1 LNQPPSNISFT
12 VILALTCTL
21 IGLPLQLSVSFVL
34 DEFCRKRPIL
44 EQIGL
49 STVYWFGH
57 GINTSEGIDFHDDR
71 ISILQKNFEE
81 AEAYYSTNPS
91 TLPALKKT
99 PSQKM
104 MMVSPSSSFTPSAA
118 VAAAATGLKRIPQ
131 IATREAEMALYNTLT
146 VREEMEDICSNVQK
160 HYYKNN
166 FITTNLTKL
175 QLDAWN
181 EAYSAKSKAIYKYF
195 GILPDGSFRTLPF
208 FEHVFYQN
216 SRHKLEKQLINARL
230 ISEDIQYELEEL
242 STVSSQLKEVV
253 LLHHFILEQFTPL
266 KRWILENQL
275 LCFQGFVPSKI
286 DAIPWLTAWMF
297 VILLF
302 AFYFYWILT
311 WGLQNGKLLLFNWGL
326 NFAIDTIQD
335 IFWIQIVKVI
345 VLYLVAILSIKP
357 QLIEIRYQLHAISL
371 SYLQGF
377 IPLRKYITTST
388 RDFFTVIQHLSPAC
402 RVSWKNTFDNLVM
415 SKMLRSI
422 DDYDMLSFR
431 KNYDR
436 QLAILMLLLIGAV
449 PLVIFFFG
457 SFAAEV
463 VLETVLPILSSG
475 FLVANYYLYT
485 LSISALIAPY
495 VIIIGFILWYLLFYR
510 RTKLF
515 IKRKQISL
523 RNVIFEQSI
532 KLRRSLEKHRNP
544 SFLKEII
551 KGMGE
556 SCSSFVLW
564 IATMSNPYLALL
576 ESKELAVSHQ
586 NTWCFMNF
594 PYKLQPIRI
603 LPRSSSSPRSRYPS
617 SFSASRSFYP
627 NASISASRS
636 FYPSASASPS
646 HDDRGSRRSQR
657 VDSYAS
663 SMDLT
668 EGRRRGNDSTSPD
681 ALSSDD
687 SKLYEKIHRLV
698 SEEFH
703 SKFDRRYATA
713 ASESTDL
720 DDEGERNDPPLT
732 SAESSPFVE
741 ESPYS
746 DEYEEVLE
754 NEEGF
759 SYDDFDE
766 NPSPNGRR
774 TGRNVTAVEGIPDP
788 IKALRSNNIARIIKY
803 EKEILS
809 KAEKIEKTAKTRQQQ
824 QQQQQQRAFPL
835 KKNKSKKEKE
845 EERTAESE
853 TVAHFLDEKTYNANY
868 QKIISNLSKES
879 DYLTIL
885 LNKEMLNASP
895 SKVKEIMKKKMQAQ
909 KRKQQQQQ
917 GTNKPDTTAAGN
929 RIAPGYYPSK
939 RQQAEATLYEE
950 PKFSRHSRRN
960 ASIAT
965 LFTGKYTVLYD
976 IPNAILHMITT
987 YLQTVLPSRSG
998 DYELLAT
1005 TMILN
1010 GSHFPILISDIFLL
1024 LTEIWKV
1031 YYPFGESLSK
1041 EEIKEIL
1048 SEFQQFLIKINFH
1061 EEVVMEFSIF
1071 QEWFENYMMKVI
1083 KFHYEMNK
1091 ELLSAITRR
1100 QKREQSLPQP
1110 SSLPKQVSPVSSP
1123 SPVSPSS
1130 PSSGSRSPPNAV
1142 YTKSK
1147 LTLMIEDLMEKR
1159 TNTSP
1164 RTPKISTPASP
1175 LLTNEA
1181 SNRPDSSPSR
1191 PSAQQRPPSP
1201 SKPSASYTVSPR
1213 SSGVVKEMTMRMENQ
1228 QKSFLLKENS
1238 LKLSSMKDKEELLG
1252 KDVMKKMSSAAV
1264 GKGKRL
1270 IDGNSKSFYQQPS
1283 QPKEYDLDISLLSEN
1298 YRSAIIPRAMSNLN
1312 EILHKLSYDSLENDN
1327 TSEGSSLEGLAPD
1340 VLLANLHTAV
1350 NERMLKSASFGED
1363 DRNGIQFERKE
1374 EEGKSDGVS
1383 SFNNHSNTLV
1393 TEAEINDSPLNR
1405 FRERSLFFFSAST
1418 PKAVSFLPNRPP
1430 AIIIDSSYN
1439 PSANQK
1445 KPAKF
1450 KDSGVEIN
1458 L

>member
-1 LNQPPSNISFT
+1 

-71 ISILQKNFEE
+71 VSILQKNFEE
-81 AEAYYSTNPS
+81 AEAYYSVNPS
-91 TLPALKKT
+91 TLPAMKRT

-104 MMVSPSSSFTPSAA
+104 MMVSPSSNNYTKSFVPSS
-118 VAAAATGLKRIPQ
+118 ATASTSGLKRIPY
-131 IATREAEMALYNTLT
+131 IPGRESEMALYNTLT

-195 GILPDGSFRTLPF
+195 GILPDGSFRSLPF
-208 FEHVFYQN
+208 FEHLFYRN
-216 SRHKLEKQLINARL
+216 SRDKLEKQLIISRL
-230 ISEDIQYELEEL
+230 ITEDITYELEEL

-286 DAIPWLTAWMF
+286 DAIPWLTAWVF

-436 QLAILMLLLIGAV
+436 QLAIIMLLLIGAV
-449 PLVIFFFG
+449 PLIIFLFG

-485 LSISALIAPY
+485 LSIPALIAPY
-495 VIIIGFILWYLLFYR
+495 VIIIGFILWYILLYR

-515 IKRKQISL
+515 IKRKQTSL
-523 RNVIFEQSI
+523 RNVIIEQSV

-544 SFLKEII
+544 NFVKEIM
-551 KGMGE
+551 KGMSE
-556 SCSSFVLW
+556 SFSSLIIW
-564 IATMSNPYLALL
+564 IVTISNPYLSVL
-576 ESKELAVSHQ
+576 ERKELAIAKQ

-594 PYKLQPIRI
+594 PHKLQPIRI
-603 LPRSSSSPRSRYPS
+603 LPRSSSSPRSMSRSRSRSRSRSYYPS
-617 SFSASRSFYP
+617 SFSASRSFYH
-627 NASISASRS
+627 STSD
-636 FYPSASASPS
+636 SPT
-646 HDDRGSRRSQR
+646 HRNRGSPRHYR
-657 VDSYAS
+657 VESNVS
-663 SMDLT
+663 SIDLT
-668 EGRRRGNDSTSPD
+668 EDRRKRIDGVVNRDDSISPE
-681 ALSSDD
+681 SDD
-687 SKLYEKIHRLV
+687 SKLYEKINRMV
-698 SEEFH
+698 SDEFH
-703 SKFDRRYATA
+703 SKFDRRYPTSFNESKDQ
-713 ASESTDL
+713 SEEEGGG
-720 DDEGERNDPPLT
+720 DENSL
-732 SAESSPFVE
+732 VE
-741 ESPYS
+741 NQESPYS

-759 SYDDFDE
+759 SYDDFDDA
-766 NPSPNGRR
+766 STVAGGKTR
-774 TGRNVTAVEGIPDP
+774 VAAVEGIPDP

-803 EKEILS
+803 EKEILNKTE
-809 KAEKIEKTAKTRQQQ
+809 KAAKTRQQQ
-824 QQQQQQRAFPL
+824 QQQSSPIKKIL
-835 KKNKSKKEKE
+835 KNKGKGEGNP
-845 EERTAESE
+845 
-853 TVAHFLDEKTYNANY
+853 TVADFLDDKTYNENY
-868 QKIISNLSKES
+868 QKIINNLSKET
-879 DYLTIL
+879 DYLTML
-885 LNKEMLNASP
+885 LNKEILNASP
-895 SKVKEIMKKKMQAQ
+895 LKVKEMMKKKIQAQ
-909 KRKQQQQQ
+909 KRKQQQQES
-917 GTNKPDTTAAGN
+917 GKKLDNP
-929 RIAPGYYPSK
+929 IPPGYYPSK
-939 RQQAEATLYEE
+939 KSQAETAFYEE
-950 PKFSRHSRRN
+950 PKFSSQSRRS

-976 IPNAILHMITT
+976 IPNAILHMIIT
-987 YLQTVLPSRSG
+987 YLQMVLPTHSG
-998 DYELLAT
+998 DYDLLAT

-1010 GSHFPILISDIFLL
+1010 GSHFPILISDIFILL
-1024 LTEIWKV
+1024 SEIWKV
-1031 YYPFGESLSK
+1031 YYPFGEPLSK

-1048 SEFQQFLIKINFH
+1048 NEFQQFLIQNKYS
-1061 EEVVMEFSIF
+1061 EQYVMEFIIF
-1071 QEWFENYMMKVI
+1071 QEWFENYLLKVI

-1100 QKREQSLPQP
+1100 EKREQQSQPPQQQP
-1110 SSLPKQVSPVSSP
+1110 TERVSPVTSLSP
-1123 SPVSPSS
+1123 VSPVSPVSPSS
-1130 PSSGSRSPPNAV
+1130 SGKSGSQSPQYATV
-1142 YTKSK
+1142 YPKSK
-1147 LTLMIEDLMEKR
+1147 LTLMIEGLMEKR

-1175 LLTNEA
+1175 LLTNEI
-1181 SNRPDSSPSR
+1181 SNRPVSPRGRPAPSSHEPSSSSSR
-1191 PSAQQRPPSP
+1191 SSG
-1201 SKPSASYTVSPR
+1201 SSYTVPPR
-1213 SSGVVKEMTMRMENQ
+1213 STGIVKEMAMRMENQ
-1228 QKSFLLKENS
+1228 QKSTLLKENS
-1238 LKLSSMKDKEELLG
+1238 LRLSSMKDKEELLG

-1264 GKGKRL
+1264 GKGKRF
-1270 IDGNSKSFYQQPS
+1270 IDVSGKSFYQQHQS
-1283 QPKEYDLDISLLSEN
+1283 QQQQPKEYDLDTSLLSEN
-1298 YRSAIIPRAMSNLN
+1298 YRSVIIPRSLSNIN
-1312 EILHKLSYDSLENDN
+1312 
-1327 TSEGSSLEGLAPD
+1327 D
-1340 VLLANLHTAV
+1340 VLLKLSSDPSDHDNNYSSDSYANANSAESILCDLQTAV
-1350 NERMLKSASFGED
+1350 NKRMLSKSASLDED
-1363 DRNGIQFERKE
+1363 YQKGIRLDGN
-1374 EEGKSDGVS
+1374 EEGKNEDISRLSPHKGIGS
-1383 SFNNHSNTLV
+1383 TLNDSKNQ
-1393 TEAEINDSPLNR
+1393 EIERENNDSPLNR
-1405 FRERSLFFFSAST
+1405 FRERSLFFFSSST
-1418 PKAVSFLPNRPP
+1418 PKAVNFPSRPP
-1430 AIIIDSSYN
+1430 ALIIDSNTNYSM
-1439 PSANQK
+1439 NQK
-1445 KPAKF
+1445 KSVKHKEF
-1450 KDSGVEIN
+1450 GEEIN